1 MDHSNMAELDERS
14 DPDAAAH
21 CPRCG
26 AEYRA
31 GFDRCADC
39 GVELVAGP
47 APIPKPTLSKPVD
60 HPDVVTLCRLSFLDA
75 RLLVGAL
82 QAAGIRAGS
91 SDYEKP
97 WRYPQWAYESMFD
110 VLVEKDQL
118 DEARRVAT
126 EVLKQAGKA

>member
-1 MDHSNMAELDERS
+1 MDHSHMPELDEPA

-39 GVELVAGP
+39 GVELVPGP

-60 HPDVVTLCRLSFLDA
+60 HPDVVTLCRLYFYDA

-82 QAAGIRAGS
+82 QAAGIRAGTT
-91 SDYEKP
+91 DYEN
-97 WRYPQWAYESMFD
+97 RYLPLGVTLSSTYE

-118 DEARRVAT
+118 DEARRVAA